1 MKKRLIVLT
10 LILCLMFSFC
20 SASNALGASAS
31 LSISGGGSYTVGS
44 TIRITYTFSATN
56 IAGTSAQIVYDA
68 SVLSYKGCSGGTAP
82 STASGVINVYAGDG
96 NAHSSLSVTLTFE
109 ALKVGSSNISVSPGG
124 DEGIIDYDGN
134 PLSVSSKSTTVSVT
148 NPSSSASSNANLSGL
163 KVSAGSLSPS
173 FSPSRTSY
181 TVNVG
186 EDVSVCTISATPQD
200 SAATVS
206 VGGSKNLS
214 MGKNVRTVT
223 VTAENGATKT
233 YTVTINRGEG
243 GTSSEDPSD
252 DPSDG
257 SDGEIEDITV
267 TVGDKEYIVCENYDE
282 SSIPKGF
289 VMTIAQYGEKDIP
302 VIKDANLKYT
312 FALLKDPETGD
323 ETWFFYD
330 EESDTFA
337 ETAQISAE
345 DAMEYGKLL
354 AELNGE
360 DQDSEADQKDKI
372 LIIALG
378 ATVAALAALVL
389 ILQVGIINKNKKKLK
404 KNKKIKEEID
414 ITDEKSYED
423 MDIEEQQ
430 QSDHETEDDYTDTER
445 EDQ

>member
-1 MKKRLIVLT
+1 
-10 LILCLMFSFC
+10 MFSFC
-20 SASNALGASAS
+20 SISNALGASAS

-56 IAGTSAQIVYDA
+56 IAGASAQIVYDA

-82 STASGVINVYAGDG
+82 SSASGVINVYAGDG

-109 ALKVGSSNISVSPGG
+109 ALKVGSSSISVSPGG

-134 PLSVSSKSTTVSVT
+134 
-148 NPSSSASSNANLSGL
+148 
-163 KVSAGSLSPS
+163 
-173 FSPSRTSY
+173 
-181 TVNVG
+181 
-186 EDVSVCTISATPQD
+186 DVSVCTISATPQD

-233 YTVTINRGEG
+233 YTITINRGEG

-289 VMTIAQYGEKDIP
+289 VMTIAQYGDKDIP
-302 VIKDANLKYT
+302 VIKDENLKYT

-345 DAMEYGKLL
+345 DAMEYGRLL
-354 AELNGE
+354 AELNGD
-360 DQDSEADQKDKI
+360 DQDSKAGSKDRI

-378 ATVAALAALVL
+378 ATVVVLAALVL

-404 KNKKIKEEID
+404 KNKKIEEEID
-414 ITDEKSYED
+414 ITDEKPYED

>member
-1 MKKRLIVLT
+1 
-10 LILCLMFSFC
+10 
-20 SASNALGASAS
+20 
-31 LSISGGGSYTVGS
+31 
-44 TIRITYTFSATN
+44 
-56 IAGTSAQIVYDA
+56 
-68 SVLSYKGCSGGTAP
+68 
-82 STASGVINVYAGDG
+82 
-96 NAHSSLSVTLTFE
+96 
-109 ALKVGSSNISVSPGG
+109 
-124 DEGIIDYDGN
+124 
-134 PLSVSSKSTTVSVT
+134 
-148 NPSSSASSNANLSGL
+148 
-163 KVSAGSLSPS
+163 
-173 FSPSRTSY
+173 
-181 TVNVG
+181 
-186 EDVSVCTISATPQD
+186 
-200 SAATVS
+200 
-206 VGGSKNLS
+206 

-233 YTVTINRGEG
+233 YTITINRGEG

-289 VMTIAQYGEKDIP
+289 VMTIAQYGDKDIP
-302 VIKDANLKYT
+302 VIKDENLKYT

-345 DAMEYGKLL
+345 DAMEYGRLL
-354 AELNGE
+354 AELNGD
-360 DQDSEADQKDKI
+360 DQDSESGSKDRI

-378 ATVAALAALVL
+378 ATVVVLAALVL

-404 KNKKIKEEID
+404 KNKKSEEEID
-414 ITDEKSYED
+414 ITDEKPYED

-430 QSDHETEDDYTDTER
+430 QSDHETEDDYTDTGR

>member
-1 MKKRLIVLT
+1 
-10 LILCLMFSFC
+10 MFSFC
-20 SASNALGASAS
+20 SISNALGASAS

-56 IAGTSAQIVYDA
+56 IAGASAQIVYDA

-82 STASGVINVYAGDG
+82 SSASGVINVYAGDG

-109 ALKVGSSNISVSPGG
+109 ALKVGSSSISVSPGG

-148 NPSSSASSNANLSGL
+148 NPSSSASSNANLSSL

-173 FSPSRTSY
+173 FSLSRTSY

-233 YTVTINRGEG
+233 YTITINRGEG

-289 VMTIAQYGEKDIP
+289 VMTIAQYGDKDIP
-302 VIKDANLKYT
+302 VIKDENLKYT

-345 DAMEYGKLL
+345 DAMEYGRLL
-354 AELNGE
+354 AELNGD
-360 DQDSEADQKDKI
+360 DQDSKAGSKDRI

-378 ATVAALAALVL
+378 ATVVVLAALVL

-404 KNKKIKEEID
+404 KNKKSK
-414 ITDEKSYED
+414 KK
-423 MDIEEQQ
+423 
-430 QSDHETEDDYTDTER
+430 
-445 EDQ
+445 

>member
-1 MKKRLIVLT
+1 
-10 LILCLMFSFC
+10 MFSFC
-20 SASNALGASAS
+20 SISNALGASAS

-56 IAGTSAQIVYDA
+56 IAGASAQIVYDA

-82 STASGVINVYAGDG
+82 SSASGVINVYAGDG

-109 ALKVGSSNISVSPGG
+109 ALKVGSSSISVSPGG

-148 NPSSSASSNANLSGL
+148 NPSSSASSNANLSSL

-233 YTVTINRGEG
+233 YTITINRGEG
-243 GTSSEDPSD
+243 GGLLPKTLLMTRQ
-252 DPSDG
+252 
-257 SDGEIEDITV
+257 TV
-267 TVGDKEYIVCENYDE
+267 PTVR
-282 SSIPKGF
+282 SR
-289 VMTIAQYGEKDIP
+289 
-302 VIKDANLKYT
+302 
-312 FALLKDPETGD
+312 
-323 ETWFFYD
+323 
-330 EESDTFA
+330 
-337 ETAQISAE
+337 ISP
-345 DAMEYGKLL
+345 
-354 AELNGE
+354 
-360 DQDSEADQKDKI
+360 
-372 LIIALG
+372 
-378 ATVAALAALVL
+378 
-389 ILQVGIINKNKKKLK
+389 
-404 KNKKIKEEID
+404 
-414 ITDEKSYED
+414 
-423 MDIEEQQ
+423 
-430 QSDHETEDDYTDTER
+430 
-445 EDQ
+445 

>member
-1 MKKRLIVLT
+1 
-10 LILCLMFSFC
+10 MFSFC
-20 SASNALGASAS
+20 SISNALGASAS

-56 IAGTSAQIVYDA
+56 IAGASAQIVYDA

-82 STASGVINVYAGDG
+82 SSASGVINVYAGDG

-109 ALKVGSSNISVSPGG
+109 ALKVGSSSISVSPGG

-148 NPSSSASSNANLSGL
+148 NPSSSASSNANLSSL
-163 KVSAGSLSPS
+163 KVSAGSLSLS

-233 YTVTINRGEG
+233 YTITINRGEG

-289 VMTIAQYGEKDIP
+289 VMTIAQYGDKDIP
-302 VIKDANLKYT
+302 VIKDENLKYT

-330 EESDTFA
+330 EENDTFA

-345 DAMEYGKLL
+345 DAMEYGRLL

-360 DQDSEADQKDKI
+360 DQDSKSGSKDRI

-378 ATVAALAALVL
+378 ATVVVLAALVL
-389 ILQVGIINKNKKKLK
+389 ILQVGIINKNKKKIK
-404 KNKKIKEEID
+404 KNKKIEEEID
-414 ITDEKSYED
+414 ITDEKPYED

-430 QSDHETEDDYTDTER
+430 QSDQETEDDYTDTGR